1 MEDGSNED
9 HISGLI
15 LKLQTEKTM
24 FHSQRQVSHLSKE
37 TWVEKRILV
46 EISWKRNYVESGSN
60 KNQNKQKTFKLSSL
74 LKT

>member
-15 LKLQTEKTM
+15 LKLQTEKTT
-24 FHSQRQVSHLSKE
+24 FHSQRQTSHLSTE
-37 TWVEKRILV
+37 TLVEKRILV
-46 EISWKRNYVESGSN
+46 EISWKRNYAESGSN
-60 KNQNKQKTFKLSSL
+60 KKTKQTKLKLSSL